1 MTDPPAL
8 TFVNNLARSDAPMLS
23 YVTVY
28 PPTTA
33 APHSHAQVLALTLV
47 H

>member
-8 TFVNNLARSDAPMLS
+8 TFVNSLVRTDAAMLS

-28 PPTTA
+28 PLTTLLRILT
-33 APHSHAQVLALTLV
+33 AQVLALTLTR
-47 H
+47 